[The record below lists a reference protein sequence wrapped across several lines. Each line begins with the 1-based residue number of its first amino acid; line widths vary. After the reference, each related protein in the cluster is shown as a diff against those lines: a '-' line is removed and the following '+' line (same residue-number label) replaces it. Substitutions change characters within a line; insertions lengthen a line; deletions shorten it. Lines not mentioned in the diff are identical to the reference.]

1 MKGKGKGITYILG
14 IATIAFCSAFTV
26 GCGSKI
32 TGIVTDNDEIQL
44 VVDLGASY
52 NGAISDELKKEIFD
66 QLSAQTETSDGQRND
81 IVWDANK
88 VSIELDQ
95 SETKKWGAET
105 GEFKFRLTYENQYV
119 IFKVLVDAVPTGLTA
134 NLNQS
139 TTLENIIALGGT
151 REAVEASIAV
161 TLTERYGFNTQ
172 GEAEFRNVP
181 LTSSAQRE
189 YLTFD
194 WAPADASA
202 GISVMPDVDKV
213 TQGKYQV
220 VVSYQ
225 LPASDVVFSTDPIT
239 FEVKPSSPAT
249 FTSTG
254 QEYGKVLNQN
264 ITQTG
269 DANSVVVKVSGVIKY
284 EAALDEY
291 LGQSVDMANGNIVGL
306 KVVAPTGIKT
316 RDCDSATLKISK
328 TTNGINYET
337 VREASQNGENPFI
350 FTDALS
356 QASFDVLLNF
366 TNKTEQFRI
375 EVKWSGEDE
384 VKTYTVSLNETA
396 VLEEPETIGF
406 KVEWADGED
415 SQEIIYN
422 EQDLVTVLNQLKQN
436 ISLVRIKED
445 GELSEPLD
453 NVQINWGTDFDVTK
467 PGRYEVVLTY
477 PEYIPGVGDR
487 GALAVVVAEP
497 NAATISQTIFDVD
510 DEELT
515 PINLLTF
522 TQVDGSYDVLISGK
536 IDFHYASNTN
546 DEMVGKQNVPSGY
559 YIPVSISSANY
570 ISPSQNAVVTVYKGV
585 NNDAYEIVQ
594 TLSGLEA
601 FNSNEIA
608 TIELFLHPDN
618 ANTTFKI
625 EIQWNENVEAQTY
638 TVQFDKE
645 KTEFS
650 YATAETF
657 TESYAYNPSITMAQT
672 GALIEFG
679 GIIPVVDANE
689 ELGMA
694 KENVVS
700 FRLTA
705 PKVLGQSGNL
715 EQIMHNDDAKI
726 VIYKSSTL
734 KNTVV
739 SMNIEGN
746 DIFGYLAS
754 LGQIDNFG
762 ELIGQGTLD
771 SVSGNPA
778 YVDVYLG
785 MEVNEVF
792 FVGVDWTN
800 SGTFTYYAVCYAEDA
815 EVEAGQATAF
825 NFQNNISQINYGLSL
840 EQLIKDIKKSA
851 TAQIKTTEREE
862 YHATNN
868 YEITLKEGQTFDSTQ
883 IGKQITFV
891 ATYLGSV
898 AGGQATFTKEFTLT
912 VTAPISPVE
921 TVVKDVLEG
930 AEYDYYSLS
939 YSDGKNNIIDITVN
953 GLLPYRYSELF
964 EEEINALDFR
974 IYSPFYYSDMGDGN
988 TITAQDISQF
998 QTDSNF
1004 AFKFYKQNDNGEWE
1018 ISKEWTLDEAQAELK
1033 TGSLTSKISSAIGGA
1048 SVGNEVSFENVNY
1061 IDWQVSI
1068 SETKKPFK
1076 IEVTWGEG
1084 VTYTYHFNLENVE
1097 FEQALATEDLF
1108 GAVTVIDDTDE
1119 YTLEENNTTQD
1130 NLSDYIIS
1138 GIFSVATQEDDSPDV
1153 NIQISSPVNYASYI
1167 LESEADNPDNITYYA
1182 TNGYIK
1188 VYYDNNLVSNLSYDG
1203 VNSMWLTELENDNW
1217 AYNLS
1222 FYTKDI
1228 IDINSIRVTIKWDS
1242 KYKPVDYYFDVSNI
1256 RNMVNPETKVTVING
1271 NYELLNDVYY
1281 ITNSISKS
1289 ESGENLG
1296 KYAQRVK
1303 FVANGVEPDF
1313 ENAKLIVLKSND
1325 GFKTVINADGEE
1337 VSFEDNIENS
1347 DSNLANSEELAYQI
1361 LMGNEFL
1368 DSVSEHATFEYEF
1381 VFDTISTAYSII
1393 VVWGNA
1399 VETQSFTIVPS
1410 PTGQGFELSQAD
1422 VSKNIIDSNYATSND
1437 ISFIGTQTETLVL
1450 DEQTLTDAEV
1460 YSYKVSGA
1468 LNYEQNKY
1476 GMGENF
1482 VFGATITK
1490 PSDVEDISNS
1500 IVKTYRKSADG
1511 SWELINEYL
1520 AGEANDNKEQI
1531 TVFYRVYNTTDEY
1544 MVLVDW
1550 DGTVTTID
1558 LPIIDESTV
1567 DQPTEE
1573 QASVS
1578 FIDSG
1583 AYQQQ
1588 IFKFTLDSAI
1598 KFNLP
1603 ESTITAESALND
1615 YANTNTIE
1623 KVSDFNYNIGGHLE
1637 LFDQNTDF
1645 GLDRG
1650 FATCVKITE
1659 SPINENGQPLYIAN
1673 NSTINVLKKQGE
1685 TFVNAASNEFYVM
1698 ETNVEGVKSYY
1709 VFMLFDGRDDQYKI
1723 EINWSDQT
1731 IYNTQTYMFA
1741 VRGDAEFCAKGEV
1754 GAVSATDN
1762 DGYAYSPDVIV
1773 SENPED
1779 ENEIVTLTFTG
1790 TIPYSESNNALTGTT
1805 NSGNFVGVYL
1815 QAPEGITT
1823 QNAKI
1828 KVATKAQ
1835 EADAWG
1841 TYTTSSLN
1849 IADGLNKVYYYAFF
1863 SNITQQYKIIVSWN
1877 EDYESQEV
1885 IIKLGE
1891 QSQLS
1896 LGPATLVLEQDV
1908 VANTY
1913 TLGNDTSIELGGAI
1927 KTTTDNKIATSVTIN
1942 KPSIVTESEFEK
1954 ATIKVY
1960 KGQGS
1965 SADWEELSG
1974 FSVTKSTSGYG
1985 LNLSFD
1991 NLDATEQYKIEIS
2004 WGKGELQTYFFS
2016 LDLTELDLVVENDYT
2031 LSSNFSLTEGCV
2043 WTVNGKL
2050 TVADGVTLTVTE
2062 RAALSLGSAGII
2074 ENYDRISSNGTIDVT
2089 ATVTA
2094 NGTTYAYSNL
2104 ASIASLTNIT
2114 ELNILKDAI
2123 LQGEEVTITL
2133 SADAEFT
2140 IAQGVRL
2147 TVSNGATLDLS
2158 SMTPES
2164 IQINGVIN
2172 DNKGLGTIKYPEGYK
2187 GGGDPDTE

>member
-52 NGAISDELKKEIFD
+52 NGTISEELKKEIFD

-172 GEAEFRNVP
+172 GEAEYRNVP

-202 GISVMPDVDKV
+202 GISAMPEVDKV

-328 TTNGINYET
+328 TTNGIDYET

-366 TNKTEQFRI
+366 TNKTDQFRI

-406 KVEWADGED
+406 RVEWADGED

-422 EQDLVTVLNQLKQN
+422 EQDLVTVLNQLKQDV
-436 ISLVRIKED
+436 SLVRIRED

-497 NAATISQTIFDVD
+497 DVASITQSD
-510 DEELT
+510 YETDTNLTVTQEE
-515 PINLLTF
+515 N
-522 TQVDGSYDVLISGK
+522 SYDVLISGEL
-536 IDFHYASNTN
+536 DYRYSSNST
-546 DEMVGKQNVPSGY
+546 DEVIGGKGIESGY
-559 YIPVSISSANY
+559 IVPLTINNANALKA
-570 ISPSQNAVVTVYKGV
+570 NAGASLVIYKGI
-585 NNDAYEIVQ
+585 NNDNYEIIK
-594 TLSGLEA
+594 TFSGFEV
-601 FNSNEIA
+601 FSDSEDA
-608 TIELFLHPDN
+608 TIDLFLAVDN

-650 YATAETF
+650 YAVAEIF

-715 EQIMHNDDAKI
+715 EQIMHNNDAKI

-734 KNTVV
+734 KNTVT
-739 SMNIEGN
+739 SMNIDGN

-754 LGQIDNFG
+754 LGQTDNFG

-771 SVSGNPA
+771 SVAGNPA

-815 EVEAGQATAF
+815 EVEVGQATAF
-825 NFQNNISQINYGLSL
+825 NFQNNISQISYGLSL
-840 EQLIKDIKKSA
+840 EQLIKDVKKTA

-974 IYSPFYYSDMGDGN
+974 IYSPFYYSDLGDGN

-1004 AFKFYKQNDNGEWE
+1004 AFKFYKQNDSGEWE
-1018 ISKEWTLDEAQAELK
+1018 ISKEWALDEAQSELK

-1084 VTYTYHFNLENVE
+1084 VTYTYHFNLDNVE
-1097 FEQALATEDLF
+1097 FEQAYGAEDLLN
-1108 GAVTVIDDTDE
+1108 TVSSFEETEE
-1119 YTLEENNTTQD
+1119 YTITE
-1130 NLSDYIIS
+1130 NLSTPDLTDYIIE
-1138 GIFSVATQEDDSPDV
+1138 GEFSIDSQENDNNYL
-1153 NIQISSPVNYASYI
+1153 NIQILSPFNYNSYI
-1167 LESEADNPDNITYYA
+1167 EEIVTDSEEILFNFT
-1182 TNGYIK
+1182 TNGFIK
-1188 VYYDNNLVSNLSYDG
+1188 IYYDNILTTEYD
-1203 VNSMWLTELENDNW
+1203 VVDYQWITELGNGKW
-1217 AYNLS
+1217 ALNFSVLS
-1222 FYTKDI
+1222 DEI
-1228 IDINSIRVTIKWDS
+1228 IDVQTIRITIKWDS
-1242 KYKPVDYYFDVSNI
+1242 AHKPVDYVFDVSAVKNLI
-1256 RNMVNPETKVTVING
+1256 NPNTEIKVING
-1271 NYELLNDVYY
+1271 NYTFENDIIEL
-1281 ITNSISKS
+1281 TSKILKS
-1289 ESGENLG
+1289 TMGDNTG
-1296 KYAQRVK
+1296 KYVQRIQ
-1303 FVANGVEPDF
+1303 FISNGIAFNND
-1313 ENAKLIVLKSND
+1313 AKLMIFKSND
-1325 GFKTVINADGEE
+1325 AFGHLINSTGQEYEISLDSDFTEE
-1337 VSFEDNIENS
+1337 M
-1347 DSNLANSEELAYQI
+1347 AYQI
-1361 LMGNEFL
+1361 FTGSEFL
-1368 DSVSEHATFEYEF
+1368 DSVTEFATFEYEF
-1381 VFDTISTAYSII
+1381 VFDNFNTSYFLN
-1393 VVWGNA
+1393 VKWGKDIEEQEFY
-1399 VETQSFTIVPS
+1399 VKIS
-1410 PTGQGFELSQAD
+1410 PTGQGFEISQAE
-1422 VSKNIIDSNYATSND
+1422 VNNNIFDLDYANSND
-1437 ISFIGTQTETLVL
+1437 ISFIGTQTETLPL
-1450 DEQTLTDAEV
+1450 EEQTLTDAEV

-1468 LNYEQNKY
+1468 LNYEQDKY

-1482 VFGATITK
+1482 VFGATISK
-1490 PSDVEDISNS
+1490 PDDVEDISNS
-1500 IVKTYRKSADG
+1500 LVKTYRKSAGG

-1520 AGEANDNKEQI
+1520 AGEANDNEEQI

-1544 MVLVDW
+1544 LVLIDW
-1550 DGTVTTID
+1550 DGKTETKQLND
-1558 LPIIDESTV
+1558 LQLIL
-1567 DQPTEE
+1567 
-1573 QASVS
+1573 
-1578 FIDSG
+1578 SG

-1603 ESTITAESALND
+1603 EATVTAESALND

-1773 SENPED
+1773 SKNHED

-1835 EADAWG
+1835 EADDWG

-1908 VANTY
+1908 VANTF

-1942 KPSIVTESEFEK
+1942 KPSIVTESEFNN

-1965 SADWEELSG
+1965 GADWEELSG

-2016 LDLTELDLVVENDYT
+2016 LDLDALDLVVENDYT
-2031 LSSNFSLTEGCV
+2031 LSSNFSLAEGCA

-2062 RAALSLGSAGII
+2062 SASLSLGSEGII
-2074 ENYDRISSNGTIDVT
+2074 QNYNNISSNGTIDVT

-2104 ASIASLTNIT
+2104 AEIASLTNIT
-2114 ELNILKDAI
+2114 ALNILKSAT
-2123 LQGEEVTITL
+2123 LQGEVTITL

-2140 IAQGVRL
+2140 IAQGVSL
-2147 TVSNGATLDLS
+2147 IVSNGATLDLS

-2164 IQINGVIN
+2164 IQINGAIS
-2172 DNKGLGTIKYPEGYK
+2172 DNEGLGTINYPEGYK
-2187 GGGDPDTE
+2187 GAGGPDTE